1 MRYWSYKANLISMQR
16 FFLKC
21 AQHAKRIED
30 AHERIQMMQQLADAT
45 EWSCK
50 DFSRF
55 GHPMSIAE
63 FKSEYDTSLY
73 AVEPTC
79 TDVILYPQMYYI
91 QLLENERWIYH
102 GLFGDTHFSHHLL
115 ESVEEYLYM
124 DILKSEKTPT

>member
-1 MRYWSYKANLISMQR
+1 MQR

-21 AQHAKRIED
+21 AQHAKRVGD
-30 AHERIQMMQQLADAT
+30 AHERIHTMQQLASASD
-45 EWSCK
+45 WSCK

-73 AVEPTC
+73 TVDPTC

-91 QLLENERWIYH
+91 QLMAHERWMYH
-102 GLFGDTHFSHHLL
+102 GLFRDAHFSHHLL
-115 ESVEEYLYM
+115 ESVEEYMYE
-124 DILKSEKTPT
+124 DVVKSEKHLT